1 MKRLIASVLLTLLFS
16 ASFSQAPQKFNYQ
29 AVARSAAGT
38 VLANQNINIR
48 LSILEGSASGTA
60 SYVET
65 QQATTNQF
73 GLFSLQVGTGTVTS
87 GTFSNI
93 NWGNG
98 SKFLKTEFDP
108 TGGTNFSISGTT
120 EMISVPYALYAK
132 EVSNPLWNKT
142 GNNIYNSNTGRV
154 GIGTSTPKAKLHVAD
169 SSVLFSGPDTLPS
182 NPADPP
188 SSGGGART
196 MWYADKGAFRT
207 GSPGNGASTGWDKAN
222 IGNYSFASGYANRAQ
237 GSNSVAFGN
246 FSNAQNDNSIAI
258 GTRCGAYSTNSI
270 AIGTGAYTDRPNQIA
285 LGNYNSG
292 GVFPIPDDNPP
303 IFYLGNGNE
312 TTSGGLTITTYSNA
326 LTVCQNGNMSL
337 GNNLFPKDKLL
348 INHNSTL
355 TSAHLNLFESENNDF
370 SRLRMSSYNQTNYW
384 DMAGIT
390 RSLVASSELN
400 FFFSGSSNVL
410 SLKGNGNATLMGT
423 LTQNSDERLKKNIV
437 PMATN
442 MLDKIALLGAYT
454 YQWKD
459 DNRDQSK
466 QIGFLAQEIEKV
478 FPELVKT
485 EENDTKSVAY
495 TGMVPVLLE
504 ATKELKV
511 KYETTIEDLKQQ
523 ISELKS
529 MIQAIKP

>member
-65 QQATTNQF
+65 QQANTNQF

-120 EMISVPYALYAK
+120 EMVSVPYALYAK

-142 GNNIYNSNTGRV
+142 GNNINNTNTGRV
-154 GIGTSTPKAKLHVAD
+154 GIGTSVPKAKLHVAD

-196 MWYADKGAFRT
+196 MWYADKGAFRI
-207 GSPGNGASTGWDKAN
+207 GSFGNGASTGWDKAN

-237 GSNSVAFGN
+237 GSNAVAFGS
-246 FSNAQNDNSIAI
+246 FSNAQNNNSIAI